1 VAAAAEPQ
9 QVAAAMKAVMTTT
22 VTAPSISPAPAPVS
36 GSHAAVVEVPDD
48 DTPPP
53 GWDQWGNLPTPAPE
67 LPVGALVV
75 RGDGYVM
82 SGRPADGAE
91 ASSSRAVLPASD
103 GTTARP
109 EQERERAIT
118 PPAHFADVQAEQALP
133 QKFRDHD
140 TSLNRS
146 LNEALRIHNG
156 PVWRVFQVRDLFVES
171 CDSSPFVPSA
181 SALSLIGAPWSLS
194 AGGRNWRI
202 APRRGMVPSTR

>member
-1 VAAAAEPQ
+1 
-9 QVAAAMKAVMTTT
+9 
-22 VTAPSISPAPAPVS
+22 
-36 GSHAAVVEVPDD
+36 
-48 DTPPP
+48 
-53 GWDQWGNLPTPAPE
+53 
-67 LPVGALVV
+67 
-75 RGDGYVM
+75 M

-103 GTTARP
+103 GTTTRP